1 MWCVLYR
8 ESSCSISRLEFYEC
22 KDGGNAEKNDKTLRK
37 QQEHKKVQQTLL
49 DSTVF
54 FLLLCR
60 ACRRSAAVRLLL
72 PDVTLA
78 LSLLFVGSASFQ
90 VITIAIMH
98 AGTQVIVCVYVRV
111 LGDPSGGLYPGDGG
125 GDGGMSQRHRVLPG
139 GDHGEDL
146 RVRRRQEPSG

>member
-49 DSTVF
+49 
-54 FLLLCR
+54 CR
-60 ACRRSAAVRLLL
+60 ACRCSAAVHLLL
-72 PDVTLA
+72 LDFTLTP
-78 LSLLFVGSASFQ
+78 SLLFVGLASFQ

-98 AGTQVIVCVYVRV
+98 TGTQVIVCVYVCV
-111 LGDPSGGLYPGDGG
+111 LGDPPGGLYPGDGG